1 MTAMSIVPVGGG
13 GSSELYTQNL
23 LYSEGVGKSFSDIT
37 THRRHPL
44 LGVEHNVALCVVVGA
59 TFTVLSRSSVV
70 DQSKQ
75 LPISVGSR
83 TLDTDEC

>member
-1 MTAMSIVPVGGG
+1 M
-13 GSSELYTQNL
+13 L
-23 LYSEGVGKSFSDIT
+23 LC
-37 THRRHPL
+37 
-44 LGVEHNVALCVVVGA
+44 EHNPGCGALHKLALCVVVGA
-59 TFTVLSRSSVV
+59 TFTVLFRSSVV